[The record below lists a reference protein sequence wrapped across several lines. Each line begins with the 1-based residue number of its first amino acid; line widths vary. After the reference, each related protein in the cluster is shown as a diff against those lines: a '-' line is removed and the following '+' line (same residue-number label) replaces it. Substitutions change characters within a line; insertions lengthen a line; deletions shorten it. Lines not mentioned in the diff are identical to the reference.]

1 MVQAT
6 SPHRRLPD
14 WWVIG
19 LPTELEEWW
28 LRLKATEVELDAW
41 FRSLKTADLAL
52 LKAVANDEISVTEF
66 SSRLSSR
73 KKATEDE
80 RKALAE
86 SYTALR
92 IEFNRFD
99 ACIRAVMDDVSED
112 LCVVCQAVKDPRKLR
127 EVSSVDRDDLELC

>member
-6 SPHRRLPD
+6 SPHRRLPS

-41 FRSLKTADLAL
+41 FLSLKTADLAL

-66 SSRLSSR
+66 SSRLSFR

-80 RKALAE
+80 RKALAK

-99 ACIRAVMDDVSED
+99 ARIRAVMGDVSED
-112 LCVVCQAVKDPRKLR
+112 LCVVCQAVRDPRRLR
-127 EVSSVDRDDLELC
+127 EVSGRQP